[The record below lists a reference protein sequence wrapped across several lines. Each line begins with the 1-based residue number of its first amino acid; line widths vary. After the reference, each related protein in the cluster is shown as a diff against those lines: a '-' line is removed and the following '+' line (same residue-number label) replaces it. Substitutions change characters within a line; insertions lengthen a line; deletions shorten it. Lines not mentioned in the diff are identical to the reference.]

1 MPETPPNPWRIEN
14 MALIC
19 RMWNYDPESFNR
31 LVLIALYF
39 WGFILT
45 GGSTVFAED
54 VTGKG
59 IAEVTL
65 EVPYPTR
72 LYNEAPQFLIRFKNV
87 SRSELVYIPDASE
100 ASAKQVF
107 IKIGR
112 GDPNFDAMKKNDT
125 SEWRIS
131 TIEKDG
137 SWNVVRDHEGH
148 KVLEPGQSAEWRGFM
163 IDTFGNFYF
172 NQGDPNSI
180 QVSVLVGDGQWVSS
194 KPVPIKQLP
203 QKVTDFPI
211 IYTYISEKHKEGK
224 FVLAK
229 VYRGEVEGKD
239 YLFSMGGMRICEI
252 PRGVI
257 PRFGF
262 DENTY
267 TLEITFDENGAER
280 KVMFN
285 ARFGNIISSTIRKKP
300 TKVEPELPVTNTPP
314 ASPKAEAIQPAVKQ
328 SVSCNV
334 IQ

>member
-1 MPETPPNPWRIEN
+1 MLKKNKT
-14 MALIC
+14 ALIG
-19 RMWNYDPESFNR
+19 F
-31 LVLIALYF
+31 YF
-39 WGFILT
+39 GICVLT
-45 GGSTVFAED
+45 GVTTVSAED
-54 VTGKG
+54 VSDKG

-72 LYNEAPQFLIRFKNV
+72 LYNEAPQFTIRCKNV
-87 SRSELVYIPDASE
+87 SPSELLYIPDPAE

-112 GDPNFDAMKKNDT
+112 GDSSYDAMKKSDT
-125 SEWRIS
+125 SEWRTS

-148 KVLEPGQSAEWRGFM
+148 KVLESGQSVEWQGFI

-194 KPVPIKQLP
+194 KPVPVKQLP
-203 QKVTDFPI
+203 QKVNDFPI
-211 IYTYISEKHKEGK
+211 IYTYTSEKHKEGI

-252 PRGVI
+252 PRGVT
-257 PRFGF
+257 PKFGF
-262 DENTY
+262 DESTY
-267 TLEITFDENGAER
+267 TLEITFDEAGAER
-280 KVMFN
+280 NILFN
-285 ARFGNIISSTIRKKP
+285 ARFGNIISSTIREKP
-300 TKVEPELPVTNTPP
+300 SKVEPEPPVTNTPP
-314 ASPKAEAIQPAVKQ
+314 AFPKAEAIQPAVKQ
-328 SVSCNV
+328 AVSSNV
-334 IQ
+334 IQAAALPSVAQPEQPRTKGD